1 MVTVKHVKAYVTV
14 VHVAY
19 VALESTV
26 ILFVVLMW
34 VEWGRNYM
42 GVNVG

>member
-1 MVTVKHVKAYVTV
+1 MVTVKHVKAYV

-34 VEWGRNYM
+34 LEWGRNYM